1 MSYEDAIKSKGDGVT
16 IDFKVTPG
24 SKQTEVPGGY
34 DESRNAIRARLSAKA
49 VDGKANKQLIRELS
63 RLFGV
68 ASTHIRLSGA
78 TSTRK
83 SVELIGI
90 ERKDV
95 IWALRPFFDDDCE
108 N

>member
-1 MSYEDAIKSKGDGVT
+1 MSYEDAIKSTRNGVT

-24 SKQTEVPGGY
+24 SKRTEVPVGY
-34 DESRNAIRARLSAKA
+34 DESRNVIRARLSAKA

-68 ASTHIRLSGA
+68 ASTHIQLSGA

-90 ERKDV
+90 EREDV